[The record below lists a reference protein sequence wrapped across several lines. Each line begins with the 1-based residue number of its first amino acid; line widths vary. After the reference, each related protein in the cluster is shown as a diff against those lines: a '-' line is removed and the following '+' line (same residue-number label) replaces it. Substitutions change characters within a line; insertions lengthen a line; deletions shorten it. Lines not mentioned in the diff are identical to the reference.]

1 MPRED
6 DERPQRIPFGGVFHG
21 VSTLAVVGGGIIG
34 LSIAWRMAQ
43 RGWGVFVYDRFTA
56 GAESSWAGA
65 GMLAPGGEVDED
77 SELASLA
84 IESRGLYTSFVREL
98 EHDSQLE
105 IDYQECGA
113 LDLAY
118 SGDEMASLEARA
130 TVQASL
136 GISSKLLTSDQVQT
150 FWPRVRSAGLAG
162 ARFYGGDGIVNPR
175 DVVAALVKVCR
186 GLGVSIVQNSAVERI
201 EVTSDSVALKSSG
214 NVKTFS
220 SVVLAAGAWSSDI
233 QVSGVPALP
242 SAEPVKGHLIGYQQP
257 DQTCNTILRHGHSY
271 LLQRASGLLVVGAS
285 VERVGFDRAIA
296 PERAAELGK
305 EAGFVLPHLAETT
318 PSETWIGFRPGS
330 DRLRLGAWHSDR
342 FYLAYG
348 HYRNGILLAPITA
361 QRMADEIISN
371 SGRQ

>member
-1 MPRED
+1 M
-6 DERPQRIPFGGVFHG
+6 
-21 VSTLAVVGGGIIG
+21 SSLAVVGGGIIG
-34 LSIAWRMAQ
+34 LSIAWRLAQ
-43 RGWGVFVYDRFTA
+43 RGWRVVVYDQARV
-56 GAESSWAGA
+56 GAEASWAGA
-65 GMLAPGGEVDED
+65 GMLSPGGEVDED
-77 SELASLA
+77 SELAWLA
-84 IESRGLYTSFVREL
+84 IASRGLYTRFVREL
-98 EHDSQLE
+98 EHESQLE

-118 SGDEMASLEARA
+118 SADELARLEARSA
-130 TVQASL
+130 VQSSL
-136 GISSKLLTSDQVQT
+136 GISSKAVAPAQVQT
-150 FWPRVRSAGLAG
+150 FWPRVRREDLAG
-162 ARFYGGDGIVNPR
+162 ARFYSGDGIVNPR

-186 GLGVSIVQNSAVERI
+186 GLGVSILENSAVERI
-201 EVTSDSVALKSSG
+201 EVTAAGVALNG
-214 NVKTFS
+214 TTFG

-233 QVSGVPALP
+233 AVSGVPALP

-257 DQTCNTILRHGHSY
+257 AQTCNTILRHGHSY

-296 PERAAELGK
+296 LERAAELGK

-318 PSETWIGFRPGS
+318 PSETWMGFRPGS
-330 DRLRLGAWHSDR
+330 DRLRLGAWHSRR

-371 SGRQ
+371 SGKQ